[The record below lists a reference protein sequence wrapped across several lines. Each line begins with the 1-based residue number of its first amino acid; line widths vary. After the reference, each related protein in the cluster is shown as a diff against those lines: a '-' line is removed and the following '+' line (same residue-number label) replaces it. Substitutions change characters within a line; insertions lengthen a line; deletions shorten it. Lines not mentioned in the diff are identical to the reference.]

1 MNGIVFNH
9 LSAAHSL
16 LLQLLQS
23 NAAAVPK
30 DLHGFIIEYY
40 TYTAT
45 VSMISIDARA
55 GYQRL
60 LDSDMEQRVGQ
71 LIASKYVGSLSGC
84 WLELLLMIPRIF
96 DLGRRWM
103 VQDEQPAIP
112 TADDIV
118 VFGSLQAE
126 IVRWTPYDF
135 VSPDVHLAGLVFQQA
150 MLLYL
155 ITALGMFADDLNSA
169 GHGLVDSAIG
179 EAVSLLRQISA
190 TSCINSGLCWP
201 IAVVGS
207 CIANTEQQDELR
219 QRLTTMGNTFGLG
232 NMHRTQLLLEYMWQL
247 PLHEAGPW
255 NISRAMQQTQIW
267 ISFA

>member
-9 LSAAHSL
+9 LSAANSL
-16 LLQLLQS
+16 LLQLLLQS
-23 NAAAVPK
+23 NSAVPK
-30 DLHGFIIEYY
+30 DLDGFIIEYY

-55 GYQRL
+55 GSQRL
-60 LDSDMEQRVGQ
+60 LDSDMEQRAAQ
-71 LIASKYVGSLSGC
+71 LVASKYVGNLSGC
-84 WLELLLMIPRIF
+84 WLELLLIIPRIF

-103 VQDEQPAIP
+103 VQDDQPGIA

-126 IVRWTPYDF
+126 IVRWTPYAF
-135 VSPDVHLAGLVFQQA
+135 VAPEVHLGGLIFQQA
-150 MLLYL
+150 ILLYL
-155 ITALGMFADDLNSA
+155 VTALGMFSEGTTSA
-169 GHGLVDSAIG
+169 GHKLIDSAIV

-190 TSCINSGLCWP
+190 TSRINSGLCWP

-207 CIANTEQQDELR
+207 CLSNPEQQDELR
-219 QRLTTMGNTFGLG
+219 QRLTTMGSTFGLG
-232 NMHRTQLLLEYMWQL
+232 NMHRTLLLLEHMWQL
-247 PLHEAGPW
+247 PLHDAGPW
-255 NISRAMQQTQIW
+255 NICRAMQQKQIW